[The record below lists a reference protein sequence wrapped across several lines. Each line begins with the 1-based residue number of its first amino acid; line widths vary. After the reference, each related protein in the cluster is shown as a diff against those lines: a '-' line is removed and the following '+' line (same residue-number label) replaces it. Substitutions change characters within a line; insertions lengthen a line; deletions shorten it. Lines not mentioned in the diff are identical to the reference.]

1 MRRLPKKIPKKRREK
16 TMAFFK
22 TKQEKEIEAQMER
35 EEQMQVF
42 SEQIEELKKKR
53 EEYAKIAAEAE
64 INGDAGTYDIAVN
77 ALIDLNDSI
86 SGLIQTKANFDII
99 NVSNSIATSMAMAMN
114 ALDKMAGS
122 KANLPDIRRIQ
133 KANAKIAKYM
143 KNVKISQKAMAGAMK
158 RSNPANRV
166 RSDAEV
172 AAVRPMIDAAR
183 AKMTG
188 VEMPSAAG
196 IDLSAEIEAEKNKI
210 I

>member
-1 MRRLPKKIPKKRREK
+1 
-16 TMAFFK
+16 MAFFK
-22 TKQEKEIEAQMER
+22 SKQEREIMEQMER

-42 SEQIEELKKKR
+42 TDQIEELKKKR

-64 INGDAGTYDIAVN
+64 VNGDSATYDIAVN

-86 SGLIQTKANFDII
+86 SGLIQSKANFDII
-99 NVSNSIATSMAMAMN
+99 NVSNSITKSMAMAMG
-114 ALDKMAGS
+114 ALERMAGS
-122 KANLPDIRRIQ
+122 KANLPDIRKIE
-133 KANAKIAKYM
+133 KVNAKIAKYM
-143 KNVKISQKAMAGAMK
+143 KEVKISQKAMSGAMK
-158 RSNPANRV
+158 RSNPANKA

-188 VEMPSAAG
+188 TAMPSSAG
-196 IDLSAEIEAEKNKI
+196 IDLSAEIEAEKNRI

>member
-1 MRRLPKKIPKKRREK
+1 
-16 TMAFFK
+16 MAFFK

-35 EEQMQVF
+35 EEQMHVF

-64 INGDAGTYDIAVN
+64 VNGDAGTYDIAVN

-122 KANLPDIRRIQ
+122 KANLPDIRKIQ

-172 AAVRPMIDAAR
+172 ASVRPMIDAAR

>member
-1 MRRLPKKIPKKRREK
+1 MRRLPKEIPKKRREK

-122 KANLPDIRRIQ
+122 KANLPDIRKIQ

>member
-1 MRRLPKKIPKKRREK
+1 
-16 TMAFFK
+16 MAFFK

-42 SEQIEELKKKR
+42 TDQIEELKKKR

-64 INGDAGTYDIAVN
+64 VNGDAGTYDIAVN

-86 SGLIQTKANFDII
+86 SGLMQAKANFDII
-99 NVSNSIATSMAMAMN
+99 NVANSITTSMAMAMG
-114 ALDKMAGS
+114 ALEKMADG
-122 KANLPDIRRIQ
+122 KANLPDIRKIE
-133 KANAKIAKYM
+133 KVNAKIGKYM
-143 KNVKISQKAMAGAMK
+143 KDVKISQKAMSGAMK
-158 RSNPANRV
+158 RSNPANKV
-166 RSDAEV
+166 RSDAEI

-188 VEMPSAAG
+188 SAMPSASG

>member
-1 MRRLPKKIPKKRREK
+1 
-16 TMAFFK
+16 MAFFK

-42 SEQIEELKKKR
+42 TDQIEELKKKR
-53 EEYAKIAAEAE
+53 EEYARIAAEAE
-64 INGDAGTYDIAVN
+64 VNGDTGTYDIAVN

-86 SGLIQTKANFDII
+86 SGLMQAKANFDII
-99 NVSNSIATSMAMAMN
+99 NVANSITTSMAMAMN
-114 ALDKMAGS
+114 ALNKMADG
-122 KANLPDIRRIQ
+122 KANLPDIRKIERV
-133 KANAKIAKYM
+133 NAKIGKYM
-143 KNVKISQKAMAGAMK
+143 KDVKISQKAMSGAMK
-158 RSNPANRV
+158 RSNPANKV

-183 AKMTG
+183 ARMSG
-188 VEMPSAAG
+188 VSMPSASG

>member
-64 INGDAGTYDIAVN
+64 VNGDAGTYDIAVN

-188 VEMPSAAG
+188 VVPSAAG

>member
-1 MRRLPKKIPKKRREK
+1 
-16 TMAFFK
+16 MAFFK

-188 VEMPSAAG
+188 IEMPSAAG

>member
-1 MRRLPKKIPKKRREK
+1 
-16 TMAFFK
+16 MAFFK

-64 INGDAGTYDIAVN
+64 VNGDAGTYDIAVN

-143 KNVKISQKAMAGAMK
+143 RNVKISQKAMAGAMK

-166 RSDAEV
+166 RGDAEV

-188 VEMPSAAG
+188 VEMPSAVG

>member
-1 MRRLPKKIPKKRREK
+1 
-16 TMAFFK
+16 MAFFK

-42 SEQIEELKKKR
+42 TDQIEELKKKR
-53 EEYAKIAAEAE
+53 EEYARIAAEAE
-64 INGDAGTYDIAVN
+64 VNGDAGTYDIAVN

-86 SGLIQTKANFDII
+86 SGLMQAKANFDII
-99 NVSNSIATSMAMAMN
+99 NVANSITTSMAMALN
-114 ALDKMAGS
+114 ALNKMADG
-122 KANLPDIRRIQ
+122 KANLPDIRKIE
-133 KANAKIAKYM
+133 KVNAKIGKYM
-143 KNVKISQKAMAGAMK
+143 KDVKISQKAMSGAMK
-158 RSNPANRV
+158 RSNPANKV

-183 AKMTG
+183 ARMSG
-188 VEMPSAAG
+188 VSMPSASG

>member
-1 MRRLPKKIPKKRREK
+1 
-16 TMAFFK
+16 MAFFK

-166 RSDAEV
+166 RGDAEV

-188 VEMPSAAG
+188 VEMPSAVG

>member
-1 MRRLPKKIPKKRREK
+1 
-16 TMAFFK
+16 MAFFK

-64 INGDAGTYDIAVN
+64 VNGDAGTYDIAVN

-122 KANLPDIRRIQ
+122 KANLPDIRKIQ

>member
-1 MRRLPKKIPKKRREK
+1 
-16 TMAFFK
+16 MAFFK

-143 KNVKISQKAMAGAMK
+143 KNVKISQKAMASAMK
-158 RSNPANRV
+158 RSNPANKV

>member
-1 MRRLPKKIPKKRREK
+1 
-16 TMAFFK
+16 MAFFK
-22 TKQEKEIEAQMER
+22 TKQDKEIEAQMER

-64 INGDAGTYDIAVN
+64 VNGDAGTYDIAVN

-143 KNVKISQKAMAGAMK
+143 RNVKISQKAMAGAMK

-166 RSDAEV
+166 RGDAEV

-188 VEMPSAAG
+188 VEMPSAVG

>member
-1 MRRLPKKIPKKRREK
+1 
-16 TMAFFK
+16 MAFFK

-64 INGDAGTYDIAVN
+64 VNGDAGTYDIAVN

-122 KANLPDIRRIQ
+122 KANLPDIRKIQ

-158 RSNPANRV
+158 RSNPANKV

-188 VEMPSAAG
+188 IEMPSAAG
-196 IDLSAEIEAEKNKI
+196 IDLSAEIEAEKNRI

>member
-1 MRRLPKKIPKKRREK
+1 
-16 TMAFFK
+16 MAFFK
-22 TKQEKEIEAQMER
+22 SKQEKEIMAQMER

-42 SEQIEELKKKR
+42 TDQIEELKKKR

-64 INGDAGTYDIAVN
+64 VNGDAGTYDIAVN

-86 SGLIQTKANFDII
+86 SGLMQAKANFDII
-99 NVSNSIATSMAMAMN
+99 NVANSITTSMAMAMG
-114 ALDKMAGS
+114 ALEKMADG
-122 KANLPDIRRIQ
+122 KANLPDIRKIE
-133 KANAKIAKYM
+133 KVNAKIGKYM
-143 KNVKISQKAMAGAMK
+143 KDVKISQKAMSGAMK
-158 RSNPANRV
+158 RSNPANKV
-166 RSDAEV
+166 RSDAEI

-188 VEMPSAAG
+188 SAMPSVSG

>member
-1 MRRLPKKIPKKRREK
+1 
-16 TMAFFK
+16 MAFFK

-64 INGDAGTYDIAVN
+64 VNGDAGTYDIAVN

-143 KNVKISQKAMAGAMK
+143 RNVKISQKAMAGAMK

-166 RSDAEV
+166 RGDAEV

-183 AKMTG
+183 AKMRG
-188 VEMPSAAG
+188 VEMPSAVG

>member
-1 MRRLPKKIPKKRREK
+1 
-16 TMAFFK
+16 MAFFK

-64 INGDAGTYDIAVN
+64 VNGDAGTYDIAVN

-143 KNVKISQKAMAGAMK
+143 KNVKISQKAMASAMK
-158 RSNPANRV
+158 RSNPANKV

>member
-1 MRRLPKKIPKKRREK
+1 MRRLPKKILKKRREK

-64 INGDAGTYDIAVN
+64 VNGDAGTYDIAVN

-122 KANLPDIRRIQ
+122 KANLPDIRKIQ